1 MHLLGLIAGGRRLA
15 GGGGPGGDAFK
26 SFLLSSD
33 AASSAVNISA
43 NSTTT
48 FIDLVGGQRQRT
60 TNEVRACLKIT
71 KAGKIRNLRCNVVT
85 NGRIT
90 TTNIYLRVN
99 SANSA
104 LVIPVS
110 AGATGWQADD
120 GTQEVTVAPGDLVC
134 VGITTSTGNG
144 NFAQRMLVVEYEADD
159 GLVSYYVFNHNED
172 SVQTSAT
179 TVYGAAAGYGR
190 GTIFGWASSLGDYAT
205 SRSSI
210 GAAGTISDAR
220 VYVVTNTYDADAV
233 FTLMKNGSA
242 TGIVVTVGVGVTGS
256 VLETAPDTVTV
267 ADGDYL
273 EWRCAATGR
282 TTGNLGIGH
291 IELTFLSSDGSF
303 DVLGRIQDSQDPAIN
318 TSGVQTFCF
327 PGTRLWTNTT
337 ESTRQMKI
345 PFAATISKLRGYGSC
360 AGTGAAQYDVFLRDG
375 GSDTTVKFNVPTSAN
390 SNNLQKDTTNTHD
403 VAAEDILTIG
413 LTPLGSVSALYS
425 LAYTV
430 TPIAP

>member
-26 SFLLSSD
+26 SFLMSSD
-33 AASSAVNISA
+33 AANTATDISSN
-43 NSTTT
+43 NTTT

-60 TNEVRACLKIT
+60 TNESRACLKIT

-85 NGRIT
+85 NSRVT

-99 SANSA
+99 STNSA
-104 LVIPVS
+104 LVIPVT
-110 AGATGWQADD
+110 AGSTGWKADN

-144 NFAQRMLVVEYEADD
+144 SFAQRMLVVEYEADD

-172 SVQTSAT
+172 SFQTSAT

-190 GTIFGWASSLGDYAT
+190 GTIFGWDSSPGNYMT
-205 SRSSI
+205 TRNPI
-210 GAAGTISDAR
+210 GAAGTLSDAR
-220 VYVVTNTYDADAV
+220 VNVITNTYNADAV

-242 TGIVVTVGVGVTGS
+242 TGIIVTVGAGVTGS
-256 VLETAPDTVTV
+256 VLETSPTTVTI

-282 TTGNLGIGH
+282 SSGNLGIGH

-303 DVLGRIQDSQDPAIN
+303 DVLGRVQDSQDPAIN

-327 PGTRLWTNTT
+327 PGSRLWTNTT
-337 ESTRQMKI
+337 ESTRGMKI
-345 PFAATISKLRGYGSC
+345 PFAATISKLRGHGSC
-360 AGTGAAQYDVFLRDG
+360 AGSGAAQYDVFLRDG
-375 GSDTTVKFNVPTSAN
+375 GADTTVKFNVPTSASGN
-390 SNNLQKDTTNTHD
+390 TLQKDTTNTHNVD
-403 VAAEDILTIG
+403 AEDILSIG
-413 LTPLGSVSALYS
+413 LTPLGSVSALYN

-430 TPIAP
+430 TPIAA